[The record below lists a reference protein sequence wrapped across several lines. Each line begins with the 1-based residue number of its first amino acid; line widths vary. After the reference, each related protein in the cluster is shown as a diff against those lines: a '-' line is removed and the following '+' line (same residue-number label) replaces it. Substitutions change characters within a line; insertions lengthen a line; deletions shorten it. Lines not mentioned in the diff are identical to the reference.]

1 MLVFPWRFAYYAH
14 FSGGVKKMSENIY
27 KILFMNQEQVFEMFV
42 RHIFQSDIYGFIEV
56 EEYLFNERSQM
67 IVDPSEEKLK
77 TLFGGVKRSF
87 IPMHAIIRIDEVEQL
102 GTVKIT
108 EGKGGASNVHAFAPV
123 APSKKP

>member
-1 MLVFPWRFAYYAH
+1 
-14 FSGGVKKMSENIY
+14 MSDDSIY

-77 TLFGGVKRSF
+77 TLFNGVKRSF

-102 GTVKIT
+102 GTVKIR
-108 EGKGGASNVHAFAPV
+108 EGKGGASNVHAFGPV
-123 APSKKP
+123 SPNKKT